1 MEISMIALPGN
12 KPSKVCKICVS
23 VGDSVI
29 EGQELVVVESAK
41 GARTIKSTVGGTVS
55 EIAIVEGDMVV
66 AKQLLITVAEGAPV
80 ITTDIEMI
88 ALPGNKPSKVCK
100 VCVSVGDSVVVGQE
114 LVSVESAK
122 GARTIKSSV
131 DGKVSEVAVAEGDM
145 VVAKDKLLVIES
157 VAVASAKEEKV
168 DNLVIIGGGPG
179 GYVAAIYAAKKGK
192 KVTLIEKYRLG
203 GTCLNVG
210 CIPTKSIIKSSEV
223 YHHVMTSQEFGLELA
238 TIPRVDMGK
247 VVDRKNGVVDT
258 LVGGIESLMDKN
270 GITVIAGDASF
281 VDSHSVEVTTA
292 SGKQTVAFSQ
302 CIIATGTKI
311 SRPRIEGIDSEFVLD
326 STQMLDIRNL
336 PDSLAIIGGG
346 VIGMEF
352 AFLMRGFG
360 VDVTVVEYC
369 DHLLGNTDSDM
380 VAEIL
385 DIATARGIKV
395 YLSSGVTSCE
405 ATATGGK
412 VNFVQNGQQM
422 SVECDKALLAFGRVA
437 CIDGIGLDKAGVEL
451 TERKNFVKVSDTMA
465 TNVEG
470 IYAIG
475 DVNGLIQ
482 LAHAA
487 SHQGIVAVNNILG
500 HAEHFD
506 VNMVPSVIFTSP
518 EIASVGISEDMAK
531 ASGIQ
536 HNVGKFHFA
545 SNGKAQAM
553 GEPVGF
559 VKLIANAQDVV
570 IGGSVIG
577 PDAGTLIA
585 AITLAVTNK
594 MKKSA
599 ITDTI
604 FAHPTTAESIHEA
617 GMALGIG
624 CLHE

>member
-1 MEISMIALPGN
+1 MDITMIALPGN

-23 VGDSVI
+23 VGDSVAV
-29 EGQELVVVESAK
+29 GQELVVVESAK
-41 GARTIKSTVGGTVS
+41 GARTIKSSIAGKVESITV
-55 EIAIVEGDMVV
+55 AEGDMVV
-66 AKQLLITVAEGAPV
+66 AKQLLMDIAECSAVVSTVV
-80 ITTDIEMI
+80 EMI

-100 VCVSVGDSVVVGQE
+100 VCVAVGDSVAVGQE
-114 LVSVESAK
+114 LVAVESAK

-131 DGKVSEVAVAEGDM
+131 AGKVASIAVAEGDM
-145 VVAKDKLLVIES
+145 VVAKDKLLVIEG
-157 VAVASAKEEKV
+157 VAEVATDKASA

-192 KVTLIEKYRLG
+192 KVTVVEKYRLG

-223 YHHVMTSQEFGLELA
+223 YHHITSSQEFGLEIA
-238 TIPRVDMGK
+238 TTAKVDMGK

-270 GITVIAGDASF
+270 DITVIHGDASF
-281 VDSHSVEVTTA
+281 VDSHNIAVATDKGNVN
-292 SGKQTVAFSQ
+292 VAFGQ

-311 SRPRIEGIDSEFVLD
+311 SRPNIAGIDSSFVLD
-326 STQMLDIRNL
+326 STEALDMRQL
-336 PDSLAIIGGG
+336 PSSMAIIGGG

-352 AFLMRGFG
+352 AFLLRGFG

-380 VAEIL
+380 VEEIL
-385 DIATARGIKV
+385 HIAGERGIKV

-405 ATATGGK
+405 PTTTGGK

-422 SVECDKALLAFGRVA
+422 SISCDKALLAFGRIA

-451 TERKNFVKVSDTMA
+451 TERKNFVKVDDTMA
-465 TNVEG
+465 TNVDN

-500 HAEHFD
+500 HKEHFD

-536 HNVGKFHFA
+536 HKVGKFHFA

-559 VKLIANAQDVV
+559 VKLISNMQDVV
-570 IGGSVIG
+570 IGGAVIG
-577 PDAGTLIA
+577 PDAGTIIA
-585 AITLAVTNK
+585 TITLAVNNK
-594 MKKSA
+594 MKVSA

-604 FAHPTTAESIHEA
+604 FAHPTTAEAIHEA